1 MSYLIYDLVI
11 LVVLILFALWG
22 RHRGLILSVFS
33 FVALLVAIAGG
44 FIISNLLTPPVTAWV
59 QPTVENAVVSAVQST
74 LPEDAVGV
82 IGNISPDDIPAD
94 MDSAD
99 SFSFDALQDYLEENN
114 LELPEQVQNF
124 LEQMDEEAFSAFA
137 GNTSIEK
144 IAASAAEKITETI
157 VHIVLFLLAFVLILI
172 LWHVLA
178 RALDLVSRLPG
189 LNAMNKLG
197 GVLFGALRGALFLF
211 VCAWLLQKAQAFGPA
226 LIPGEA
232 IAQSYLLRFFMTV
245 NPLEFL
251 TAL

>member
-1 MSYLIYDLVI
+1 MNYLIYDLVI

-22 RHRGLILSVFS
+22 RHRGLILSIFS

-44 FIISNLLTPPVTAWV
+44 FIASNLLTPPVTAWV
-59 QPTVENAVVSAVQST
+59 QPTVENAVVSAVQSA
-74 LPEDAVGV
+74 LPEDAVDV
-82 IGNISPDDIPAD
+82 IGNISPDDIPVD
-94 MDSAD
+94 MDFTD
-99 SFSFDALQDYLEENN
+99 GFSFDALQDYLKEND
-114 LELPEQVQNF
+114 LELPDQVQNF
-124 LEQMDEEAFSAFA
+124 LKQMDEEAFSVLT
-137 GNTSIEK
+137 GHTSAEEMVS
-144 IAASAAEKITETI
+144 SAAEKITETI

-197 GVLFGALRGALFLF
+197 GFLFGALRGALFLF
-211 VCAWLLQKAQAFGPA
+211 VCAWLLQKAQTFGTV